1 MEKKQVLRDVC
12 LALSAFVMGATG
24 CSKLDENFQGDISQG
39 QVSSGTVQTAS
50 LLQGLYSSME
60 LTFTSHLFVFPL
72 NELTTDAAIAPT
84 RGADWDDNGMWRSFH
99 QQKWMPNNERI
110 KECFNRLSGII
121 YAATDLLR
129 YNPTEQ
135 EGGGSKVYPCLGN
148 VFTSRYV

>member
-1 MEKKQVLRDVC
+1 MEKKEVLRDVC

-84 RGADWDDNGMWRSFH
+84 RGTDWDDNGMWRSFH
-99 QQKWMPNNERI
+99 QQ
-110 KECFNRLSGII
+110 
-121 YAATDLLR
+121 
-129 YNPTEQ
+129 
-135 EGGGSKVYPCLGN
+135 
-148 VFTSRYV
+148 